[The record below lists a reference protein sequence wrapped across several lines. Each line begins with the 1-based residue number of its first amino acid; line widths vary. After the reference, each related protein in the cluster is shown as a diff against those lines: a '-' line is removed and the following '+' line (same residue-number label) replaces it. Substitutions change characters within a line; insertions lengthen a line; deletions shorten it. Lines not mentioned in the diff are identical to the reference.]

1 MLQKLITVF
10 GVRPSK
16 ILNTDSMRKTAQ
28 MTTGSVQSMLDRA
41 RAGSYRTETFEE
53 ACARLGID
61 EARLAR
67 RRKELVIESRIAYS
81 MMLGSIVMMF
91 IFVHSINMMGL
102 ISGMCG
108 VIVSMCAGVTRAF
121 RVHQIDKREMMSFG
135 EYLRSLDG
143 VLK

>member
-28 MTTGSVQSMLDRA
+28 MTTSSVQSMLERT

-61 EARLAR
+61 EARLIR
-67 RRKELVIESRIAYS
+67 RRRELMIESRIAYA
-81 MMLGSIVMMF
+81 LMF
-91 IFVHSINMMGL
+91 WSLVAAFLFVHSGSNTGL
-102 ISGMCG
+102 VSGVCSFIIFG
-108 VIVSMCAGVTRAF
+108 CVGLTRAF
-121 RVHQIDKREMMSFG
+121 RVHQIDKRTLMDFPS
-135 EYLRSLDG
+135 YLQAMEG
-143 VLK
+143 ILK